1 MSLYVDVHKTFGKF
15 QLDVELSLGNEEL
28 ALLGASGSGKS
39 LTLSCIA
46 GIVKPDR
53 GKIIIDGVT
62 VFDSEKGIN
71 IPPQKRHTGLMF
83 QNYAL
88 FPNMTVYQNLRA
100 GQRHSDT
107 SGIADILSRFGLE
120 EVKDL
125 YPSQIS
131 GGQQQ
136 RTALARMLLSRPK
149 ILMLDEPFSALDSH
163 LRFHMERELLDV
175 FSGFGGSVILV
186 SHSRDEA
193 FRLCR
198 RVAVVSGGHIDV
210 EGAKNEVFADPKTR
224 NAAILT
230 GCKNISRCEYISN
243 EKIFASDWGIELVCR
258 EYRPDT
264 KYIGIRMHSITHEL
278 EGINCFECRVVQVIE
293 NPFSFTVMLIPR
305 ESDCNA
311 KPIGWEMDKNL
322 WQKVRADYVKI
333 CLPPE
338 NILLLKE

>member
-107 SGIADILSRFGLE
+107 NEIADILMGR
-120 EVKDL
+120 
-125 YPSQIS
+125 
-131 GGQQQ
+131 
-136 RTALARMLLSRPK
+136 
-149 ILMLDEPFSALDSH
+149 
-163 LRFHMERELLDV
+163 
-175 FSGFGGSVILV
+175 
-186 SHSRDEA
+186 
-193 FRLCR
+193 
-198 RVAVVSGGHIDV
+198 
-210 EGAKNEVFADPKTR
+210 
-224 NAAILT
+224 
-230 GCKNISRCEYISN
+230 
-243 EKIFASDWGIELVCR
+243 
-258 EYRPDT
+258 
-264 KYIGIRMHSITHEL
+264 
-278 EGINCFECRVVQVIE
+278 
-293 NPFSFTVMLIPR
+293 
-305 ESDCNA
+305 
-311 KPIGWEMDKNL
+311 
-322 WQKVRADYVKI
+322 
-333 CLPPE
+333 
-338 NILLLKE
+338 